1 MSGFR
6 AKNRP
11 LCFVLLKIVSL
22 TNRDTDDDTV
32 ASGLSHGERAG
43 KPDVLR
49 RGPDG
54 DGVFAGGD
62 SPLLGRDV
70 PVRDVPIGQRV
81 TPG

>member
-1 MSGFR
+1 M
-6 AKNRP
+6 
-11 LCFVLLKIVSL
+11 
-22 TNRDTDDDTV
+22 

-43 KPDVLR
+43 EPDVLR